1 MLSLLFLV
9 WAHFVPIIHA
19 FTPQISIT
27 PLTSISSPRT
37 CAARR
42 LTSTSRKVAD
52 GETDSL
58 SGNISRRTLQK
69 WPGRSRYWEDSNFFE
84 QEDAASLRVDLD
96 SALDALTG
104 LQNGKKS
111 NEPTVIAMHRDKEEK
126 VVAVEVSSALSDWE
140 AETVQALAK
149 CTRKNIKSQFVN
161 RSFGEGKGGNDCT
174 YLAPLLQAYLPDVA
188 AKVVSIARLAWKAAG
203 WDDDSCYPDPRS
215 LGIRTSEHLSYNGWR
230 SLEAHKDVGSI
241 YTTMIAIA
249 EPEDYHGGE
258 FFVQNKFYEPTDIK
272 PNRLSAV
279 VFLSDTTHGVRPIEA
294 GIRKTFVTELWDNDD
309 APLGLNRPT
318 LEKWEEFLAD
328 KVDLLAS

>member
-1 MLSLLFLV
+1 MLSLLSPLLLL
-9 WAHFVPIIHA
+9 AHFVLLIQA
-19 FTPQISIT
+19 FTPQTSIT
-27 PLTSISSPRT
+27 PLTSISSPRR

-42 LTSTSRKVAD
+42 LSSTSGKVAD
-52 GETDSL
+52 DETDSL
-58 SGNISRRTLQK
+58 SGNSRRRTLQK
-69 WPGRSRYWEDSNFFE
+69 WRSCYWEDSKFFE

-96 SALDALTG
+96 NALDELTG

-111 NEPTVIAMHRDKEEK
+111 KEPTVIAMHRDKEEK

-140 AETVQALAK
+140 AEAVQALAM
-149 CTRKNIKSQFVN
+149 CTRKNIQSQFVN

-188 AKVVSIARLAWKAAG
+188 AKVVDIARLAWKAAD
-203 WDDDSCYPDPRS
+203 WDSDDSCYPDPRS
-215 LGIRTSEHLSYNGWR
+215 LGIRTSEHLSYKGWR

-249 EPEDYHGGE
+249 EPVDYDGGE
-258 FFVQNKFYEPTDIK
+258 FFVQNKFFDPTDIK

-279 VFLSDTTHGVRPIEA
+279 VFLSDTTHGVRPIVA
-294 GIRKTFVTELWDNDD
+294 GRRKTFVTELWDNDD

-318 LEKWEEFLAD
+318 PEMWEEFLAD
-328 KVDLLAS
+328 KVDQA